1 MTLEKLYSGNI
12 ITFHS
17 LFFFFFSFLLKV
29 IQYYLE
35 NDSLSNGIFAFT
47 ERN

>member
-17 LFFFFFSFLLKV
+17 LFFFSFLSPEGDSVLSRK
-29 IQYYLE
+29 Y
-35 NDSLSNGIFAFT
+35 SLSNGIFAFT